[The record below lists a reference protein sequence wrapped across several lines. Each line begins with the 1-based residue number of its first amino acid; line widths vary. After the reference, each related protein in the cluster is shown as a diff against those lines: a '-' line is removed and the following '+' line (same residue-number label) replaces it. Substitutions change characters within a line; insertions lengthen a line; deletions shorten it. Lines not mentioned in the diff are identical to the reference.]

1 MKKNI
6 AFILGILCIYG
17 LSACGRTKNN
27 NSSSGLTSSVVPS
40 SVHTHTYSDTWSC
53 DGTYHWHAATCGH
66 DEVSN
71 KAEHTFGEWVVD
83 NAATVDAKGSMHRT
97 CTVCD
102 FEQVEEVDKLLPTL
116 DKINLKLSDNGAYFI
131 VSSAIS
137 KNIRGEV
144 IIPSTYGSLPVSS
157 IDDYAFEDC
166 SFLTSITIPDSITSI
181 KRYAFSGCSSLTSIT
196 IPNSVTTIG
205 EYSFYDCSS
214 LTSITIP
221 DSITSIK
228 RYAFSGCSSLTSITI
243 PNSVTTIGEYSFYD
257 CSSLTS
263 ITISNSV
270 TSIEYGA
277 FSGCSSLTSVTIPN
291 SVTEIGGWIFSNC
304 SSLVQINVIS
314 TNKHYSSV
322 EGVLYDKDK
331 KVLICYPIG
340 KQDTFFTI
348 PNSVTSIDSCAFDCS
363 SLTSITIP
371 NSVTTIGYH
380 AFRGCSS
387 LTSITIPNSVILIDN
402 GAFYNC
408 SSLTSITI
416 PNSVISIGEYT
427 FYGCSSLESVAI
439 GSGVSSIGDRAFLS
453 CSSLT
458 HINVISTNEYYSSVE
473 GVLYNKGRTVLIYY
487 PLGKETSFTIPYG
500 VTSIGYE
507 AFRSCS
513 SLTSII
519 IPNSVTSIQHE
530 AFFGCSSLESVTIAD
545 SVTSIGYYA
554 FLGCPSL
561 TSITFEGTMDQ
572 WNAISKGTYW
582 KSDALNMVY

>member
-214 LTSITIP
+214 LTSITI
-221 DSITSIK
+221 
-228 RYAFSGCSSLTSITI
+228 
-243 PNSVTTIGEYSFYD
+243 
-257 CSSLTS
+257 
-263 ITISNSV
+263 SNSV

-380 AFRGCSS
+380 AFRG
-387 LTSITIPNSVILIDN
+387 
-402 GAFYNC
+402 C